1 MADEEIWVCS
11 MAYIQVTTRCNM
23 FCEHCGFSCTAEG
36 EDMSMEVF
44 ERTLQVFEGSYIT
57 IGGGE
62 PTLHP
67 KIFEMVLI
75 AMSQPYM
82 EIPVF
87 MVTNGSN
94 DREALLLAQLS
105 KNAPEAF
112 SCRLSVDYYHEPISP
127 QVRKAFEGMHNSV
140 SWVRPSGRAVENQI
154 YTDPPFGG
162 YDDSPGL
169 SCFCDDWIVKPNGDV
184 YHCGCGD
191 SPKVGNV
198 LSERSRDNLL
208 DKMRM
213 EDEHTCWKS
222 VKKKR
227 RKELLNQ
234 ISNNLIINN
243 RRDTMTN
250 ESGSKKKSFGA
261 GSLFLILISLVIVL
275 SFMNSKCN
283 STTTKSTPSVS
294 TENVKV
300 EKMYLSKTIGLREE
314 FAQRLRNNYLDNG
327 LDIKVILSGKYK
339 QKMTLKYPLFSDV
352 WVHKLK
358 QGDIIDTVIDLGF
371 DYLEVNDG
379 YDYAVYWT
387 FKPTENGYIIK

>member
-1 MADEEIWVCS
+1 
-11 MAYIQVTTRCNM
+11 
-23 FCEHCGFSCTAEG
+23 
-36 EDMSMEVF
+36 
-44 ERTLQVFEGSYIT
+44 
-57 IGGGE
+57 
-62 PTLHP
+62 
-67 KIFEMVLI
+67 
-75 AMSQPYM
+75 
-82 EIPVF
+82 
-87 MVTNGSN
+87 
-94 DREALLLAQLS
+94 
-105 KNAPEAF
+105 
-112 SCRLSVDYYHEPISP
+112 
-127 QVRKAFEGMHNSV
+127 
-140 SWVRPSGRAVENQI
+140 
-154 YTDPPFGG
+154 
-162 YDDSPGL
+162 
-169 SCFCDDWIVKPNGDV
+169 
-184 YHCGCGD
+184 
-191 SPKVGNV
+191 
-198 LSERSRDNLL
+198 
-208 DKMRM
+208 
-213 EDEHTCWKS
+213 
-222 VKKKR
+222 
-227 RKELLNQ
+227 
-234 ISNNLIINN
+234 
-243 RRDTMTN
+243 MTN